1 MNLKKFAMIYPSYL
15 TEHECDTI
23 QAFSERYEEVVSGTG
38 NNENDPDAES
48 FQNNNQGNVDD
59 NIRQSD
65 VRWLIHNEF
74 PFEISDKIE
83 KGINM
88 ASADA
93 GWLHQWDYVEHHQYT
108 TYRHRPD
115 ARVTGDF
122 YTWHTDSSDEPQS
135 AGGKYRKLSSTIQ
148 LSNPEDYEGGLFQW
162 IEPRGMF
169 DMLRNSESL
178 QTVSVDE
185 FIQTVPFSG
194 KERGSL
200 IVFPSFV
207 HHQVTPVTRGTRV
220 SLVSW
225 FHGQPYV

>member
-1 MNLKKFAMIYPSYL
+1 MNLRKYAMIYPSYL
-15 TEHECDTI
+15 SQHECDTI
-23 QAFSERYEEVVSGTG
+23 QTFSERYEEVVSGIG
-38 NNENDPDAES
+38 QKNDDVDAEEL
-48 FQNNNQGNVDD
+48 QEQGQVDD

-65 VRWLIHNEF
+65 VRWLIHEEF
-74 PFEISDKIE
+74 PLEIAQKIE

-122 YTWHTDSSDEPQS
+122 YTWHTDSSDEAQS
-135 AGGKYRKLSSTIQ
+135 DGGKYRKLSSTIQ
-148 LSNPEDYEGGLFQW
+148 LSHPDEYEGGLFQW

-169 DMLRNSESL
+169 DMLRNNQNL
-178 QTVSVDE
+178 QSVSVDE
-185 FIQTVPFSG
+185 YIQTVPFSG

-207 HHQVTPVTRGTRV
+207 HHQVTPVTRGTRI

-225 FHGQPYV
+225 FHGHPYV